1 MIGGSGQQAAH
12 SRGGSV
18 SRAVCCVLA
27 AVFLIGAAPEKW
39 WDAYNRGVSAVRA
52 RNYAAGATDL
62 ERAIGEMPTENGSA
76 RTRNEII
83 TYVPHFWLGIA
94 KYNLGDIDGS
104 LREFKI
110 SEDQGV
116 VQSTQYYSQ
125 LREWV
130 ARAQAQKK
138 RDAEASAGDSKK
150 AADAAI
156 SHALSGQM
164 EAVAAGGDRS
174 ENYRG
179 AQRKLQEALDQFHRA
194 GTNIAQYK
202 RATETAA
209 QARELF
215 VAAADDAKKAK
226 AARPVTPPPVIAKP
240 VVKPAPVEAKVEP
253 KKETPPPQPVV
264 VAPPPTPVE
273 SDAMVTARVALQQY
287 RRHLL
292 ESGNVSGSRA
302 LQTYLH
308 DSLQETYR
316 LEHRLNGKPDD
327 DEIRR
332 VSDQVSIK
340 DRELSAQ
347 LDKARKELASK
358 PPSQQAPPVVRD
370 TRAELELA
378 YRAFATGDFDTAESL
393 LTKILGTKPE
403 AQAYALRG
411 CARYTRGM
419 LSRKGNALLASA
431 SDDFRAALK
440 LRRDLRLDKSAFS
453 PKLVAYFD
461 ALR

>member
-1 MIGGSGQQAAH
+1 MKKRLALLL
-12 SRGGSV
+12 
-18 SRAVCCVLA
+18 VLA
-27 AVFLIGAAPEKW
+27 LPALAAGDKW
-39 WDAYNRGVSAVRA
+39 AEEYNRGVAAVRA
-52 RNYAAGATDL
+52 RNYAAAADDL
-62 ERAIGEMPTENGSA
+62 QRAIGEMPAESGA
-76 RTRNEII
+76 VRVRNEII

-94 KYNLGDIDGS
+94 KYNLGDIDGC
-104 LREFKI
+104 LREFKT
-110 SEDQGV
+110 SEEQGV
-116 VQSTQYYSQ
+116 VQSTQYYAQ

-138 RDAEASAGDSKK
+138 RDAEASAADSRK

-174 ENYRG
+174 ETYRG
-179 AQRKLQEALDQFHRA
+179 AARKLQEALEQFNHA

-202 RATETAA
+202 RASDTAT

-215 VAAADDAKKAK
+215 VAAADEAKKAK
-226 AARPVTPPPVIAKP
+226 AARPA
-240 VVKPAPVEAKVEP
+240 
-253 KKETPPPQPVV
+253 V
-264 VAPPPTPVE
+264 VAPPPVVVKPKVVPPPPVVPTATTATIAPPPPPVE
-273 SDAMVTARVALQQY
+273 SEALVSARLGLQAY
-287 RRHLL
+287 RRKLL
-292 ESGNVSGSRA
+292 ESGSASSSPA

-316 LEHRLNGKPDD
+316 LDHRLSGKPSDE
-327 DEIRR
+327 EIRR
-332 VSDQVSIK
+332 VADQVAIK
-340 DRELSAQ
+340 NRELVAEIE
-347 LDKARKELASK
+347 KARKQQVVAAK
-358 PPSQQAPPVVRD
+358 TIVVPPPAPRD
-370 TRAELELA
+370 SRAELELA

-393 LTKILGTKPE
+393 LTKLLGAKPE

-419 LSRKGNALLASA
+419 LSRKPDALLASA
-431 SDDFRAALK
+431 AADFRAALK
-440 LRRDLRLDKSAFS
+440 LNRDLQLDKSAFS